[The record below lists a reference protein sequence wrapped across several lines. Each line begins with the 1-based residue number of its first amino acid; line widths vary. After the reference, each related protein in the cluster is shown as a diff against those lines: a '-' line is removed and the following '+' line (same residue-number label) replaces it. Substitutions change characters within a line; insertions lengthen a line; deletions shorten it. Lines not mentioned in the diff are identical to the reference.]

1 MTKIYKI
8 TNSRNG
14 KIYVGQIT
22 KTLEQRLA
30 RHFWAARET
39 GRQKK
44 FYEDILKY
52 GTDNFSIELI
62 EECPDEAADVV
73 ESYWI
78 YKLDTINNG
87 YNSCFSYGRYSFSAK
102 SIPNEEYLKQL
113 NKTKFPPKAIDQFTL
128 EGEYIR
134 TFSSAREAEIF
145 LFGNGHKAGRVSFIQ
160 QAARGAKSKAYG
172 YKWAYHDAQKAKGEE
187 L

>member
-14 KIYVGQIT
+14 KVYVGQTT
-22 KTLEQRLA
+22 KTLKQRLTQ
-30 RHFWAARET
+30 HFYAARET
-39 GRQKK
+39 VRQKN

-52 GTDNFSIELI
+52 GTDSFSIELI

-78 YKLDTINNG
+78 YKLDTINSG
-87 YNSCFSYGRYSFSAK
+87 YNSCLSYGKNSFSAK
-102 SIPNEEYLKQL
+102 SVPSEKYLKQL
-113 NKTKFPPKAIDQFTL
+113 NKNKIPLKAIDQFTL

-172 YKWAYHDAQKAKGEE
+172 YKWAYHADQKAKGEE

>member
-8 TNSRNG
+8 TNDKNG
-14 KIYVGQIT
+14 KAYVGQTT
-22 KTLEQRLA
+22 KTLEQRLTQ
-30 RHFWAARET
+30 HFYDSRREN
-39 GRQKK
+39 RQKK
-44 FYEDILKY
+44 FYGDIIKY
-52 GTDNFSIELI
+52 GTDSFSIELI
-62 EECPDEAADVV
+62 EECPDEVADVV

-78 YKLDTINNG
+78 YKLDTINSG
-87 YNSCFSYGRYSFSAK
+87 YNSCLSYGKNSFSAK
-102 SIPNEEYLKQL
+102 SIPSEKYLKQL
-113 NKTKFPPKAIDQFTL
+113 NKNKIPLKAIDQFTL

-145 LFGNGHKAGRVSFIQ
+145 LFGNGHKAGRVSYIQ
-160 QAARGAKSKAYG
+160 QAARGVKSKAYG

>member
-14 KIYVGQIT
+14 KVYVGQTT
-22 KTLEQRLA
+22 KTLEQRLTQ
-30 RHFWAARET
+30 HFYAARET

-44 FYEDILKY
+44 FYEDIVKY
-52 GTDNFSIELI
+52 GTDSFSIELI

-78 YKLDTINNG
+78 YKLDTINSG
-87 YNSCFSYGRYSFSAK
+87 YNSCLSYGQNRVSKESPLNDK
-102 SIPNEEYLKQL
+102 NSKQL
-113 NKTKFPPKAIDQFTL
+113 KRTNRTLKAIDQFTL

-134 TFSSAREAEIF
+134 TFNNAREAEKF
-145 LFGNGHKAGRVSFIQ
+145 LFGEEHRDGRISFLQ

-172 YKWAYHDAQKAKGEE
+172 YKWAYHAEQKAKGEE